1 MPDNTSNTNAAREKL
16 NPVPPES
23 LLFGTS
29 AVMAEIRMRT
39 EKICR
44 TNIPILLTGDGGTG
58 KEALAR
64 WIHNHSEY
72 GAGKFVKMNC
82 AAICGPLLESE
93 LFGHE
98 KGAFT
103 GATESK
109 PGRVELADHGTLFL
123 DEIADLDLNL
133 QSKLLHFVENGTF
146 SHIGDQC
153 ERKVDL
159 RVVCATNKNLEQEM
173 LAGRFR
179 EDLYYRIQGFRL
191 RMPALAER
199 RGDIPA
205 LAEFFRQHYELQFE
219 MKSPTFPRGM
229 MEYLQSLHWKGNIR
243 ELSNCIARYVLI
255 GVEACLAEEG
265 AQQRELTRRPKSA
278 VGTEVVPLKR
288 VAKDA
293 IKDIERNVIL
303 DTLRA
308 NHWSRKKTA
317 LVLKISYRALI
328 YKIREAGSISGRT
341 ARAEGT
347 PPSSVQLIRK

>member
-1 MPDNTSNTNAAREKL
+1 MPDNTSNTNATREKL
-16 NPVPPES
+16 NPVPSES
-23 LLFGTS
+23 LLFGS
-29 AVMAEIRMRT
+29 SVVMAEIRVRA

-44 TNIPILLTGDGGTG
+44 TNIPIFLCGDGGTG

-72 GAGKFVKMNC
+72 RAGNFVKVNC

-93 LFGHE
+93 LFGHK

-159 RVVCATNKNLEQEM
+159 RVLCATNKNLEQEM

-179 EDLYYRIQGFRL
+179 EDLFYRIQGFRL
-191 RMPALAER
+191 RMPALCER
-199 RGDIPA
+199 REDIPA
-205 LAEFFRQHYELQFE
+205 LADFFREHYELQFG
-219 MKSPTFPRGM
+219 MKSQTFPHGM
-229 MEYLQSLHWKGNIR
+229 IEYLQNLDWKGNIR
-243 ELSNCIARYVLI
+243 ELANRIARY
-255 GVEACLAEEG
+255 
-265 AQQRELTRRPKSA
+265 
-278 VGTEVVPLKR
+278 
-288 VAKDA
+288 
-293 IKDIERNVIL
+293 
-303 DTLRA
+303 
-308 NHWSRKKTA
+308 
-317 LVLKISYRALI
+317 
-328 YKIREAGSISGRT
+328 
-341 ARAEGT
+341 
-347 PPSSVQLIRK
+347 

>member
-98 KGAFT
+98 RGAFT
-103 GATESK
+103 GAVESK

-133 QSKLLHFVENGTF
+133 QSKLLHFVEGGTF
-146 SHIGDQC
+146 SHIGDER
-153 ERKVDL
+153 ERKVDV

-179 EDLYYRIQGFRL
+179 EDLYYRIQGFRI
-191 RMPALAER
+191 RMPALSER
-199 RGDIPA
+199 REDIPA
-205 LAEFFRQHYELQFE
+205 LAEFFRQHHELQFGI
-219 MKSPTFPRGM
+219 KSETFPAGM
-229 MEYLQSLHWKGNIR
+229 MEYLQNLDWKGNIR
-243 ELSNCIARYVLI
+243 ELSNRIARYVLI
-255 GVEACLAEEG
+255 GAEACLAEE
-265 AQQRELTRRPKSA
+265 AAPKRELNRRAKSTDA
-278 VGTEVVPLKR
+278 EIVPLKR
-288 VAKDA
+288 VARDA

-308 NHWSRKKTA
+308 N
-317 LVLKISYRALI
+317 
-328 YKIREAGSISGRT
+328 
-341 ARAEGT
+341 
-347 PPSSVQLIRK
+347 